1 MSRRR
6 PMAAA
11 CVELVR
17 RIAPSLRAGAPAR
30 QSEPACP
37 GGTHPHRYIDE
48 MTREEL
54 LSELVAEHNATV
66 SPGARRLSDGDLR
79 MLLKFL
85 RWRAW
90 IREARATSGVRR
102 FSQGR
107 GGGGSAA
114 ECL

>member
-1 MSRRR
+1 MT
-6 PMAAA
+6 AA
-11 CVELVR
+11 CLELVR

-30 QSEPACP
+30 QGEPSCP
-37 GGTHPHRYIDE
+37 GGTHPHRYIDA

-90 IREARATSGVRR
+90 TMGH
-102 FSQGR
+102 GR
-107 GGGGSAA
+107 PTAVLASLSDLYRYHGAPLASS
-114 ECL
+114 